1 MPGMIAIFLTFIS
14 IPRTSYPQSVESK
27 SESEEEAVGFDSS
40 VEYIIMQNHSDL

>member
-27 SESEEEAVGFDSS
+27 SESEEAVGFDSS